1 MSRRRE
7 NLTLPTRYAQILRDL
22 QHKARMAASARNGR
36 IASGTEENDLLN
48 GYIAKLR
55 DTGWT
60 LESIAQPLG
69 VTREMVRVRN
79 MDATQEAYDSSEL
92 PDVTG
97 PPKPRKIRKVR
108 KPQLRTEF
116 IEWLREKQALATQ
129 CRGWHELDAPERK
142 ASEQMWAA
150 IDAAYGQGVGLADI
164 ARAIDMQYRTLIA
177 GLRRHGYGKNPPSQK
192 PYRRVVLKLNH
203 EPKTHCKR
211 GHELSAENAYVDR
224 HGYRQC
230 RECNKRRSREYYQ
243 RKKHKQFA
251 TVTDLSKRRAS

>member
-1 MSRRRE
+1 MSRPRQ
-7 NLTLPTRYAQILRDL
+7 NLTLPARYAQILRDL
-22 QHKARMAASARNGR
+22 QNEARMAAPTGSRR
-36 IASGTEENDLLN
+36 IVSGTEDAGLLN

-55 DTGWT
+55 SAGWT

-79 MDATQEAYDSSEL
+79 LDATQDAYDSPEL
-92 PDVTG
+92 PDVSG
-97 PPKPRKIRKVR
+97 PPEPRRIRKTR
-108 KPQLRTEF
+108 KPQLRPEF
-116 IEWLREKQALATQ
+116 VEWLRQKQELATQ

-142 ASEQMWAA
+142 ASEEMWAA

-164 ARAIDMQYRTLIA
+164 ARAIGMQYRTLIA

-211 GHELSAENAYVDR
+211 GHELSAENIYIDR

-230 RECNKRRSREYYQ
+230 RECNKRRAREYYQ
-243 RKKHKQFA
+243 RKKHKQLA